1 MPFTPLHMGPALLLK
16 AGCERRFSL
25 FAFGCAQIL
34 MDIEPLLGLIRHAP
48 VLHGRTHTL
57 LWALPIGLGAV
68 LLARLLRCLV
78 LRRWNREVAHY
89 GLRWLSLPL
98 SCGWSALLW
107 GGLLGAYSHL
117 LLDGLMHGDIQ
128 PLWPLY
134 AGNPFYGWV
143 SIARLEAFCLWS
155 GGLGALLW
163 LVRRW
168 CRR

>member
-16 AGCERRFSL
+16 AVVERRFSL

-48 VLHGRTHTL
+48 ILHGRTHTL
-57 LWALPIGLGAV
+57 AWALPIGLGAA
-68 LLARLLRCLV
+68 LLARLLRGVV
-78 LRRWNREVAHY
+78 LRRWNREVSHY
-89 GLRWLSLPL
+89 RLRWLSVPV
-98 SCGWSALLW
+98 SCSWGMLLW
-107 GGLLGAYSHL
+107 GGLLGTYSHL

-134 AGNPFYGWV
+134 AGNPFYCWI
-143 SIARLEAFCLWS
+143 SIATLQSVSLWS
-155 GGLGALLW
+155 GGLGAGLL
-163 LVRRW
+163 LVRCW

>member
-16 AGCERRFSL
+16 AVAERRFSL

-48 VLHGRTHTL
+48 SLHGRSHTL
-57 LWALPIGLGAV
+57 AWALPIGLGAV
-68 LLARLLRCLV
+68 LLARLLRGVV
-78 LRRWNREVAHY
+78 LRRWLSVPVACSW
-89 GLRWLSLPL
+89 GM
-98 SCGWSALLW
+98 LLW
-107 GGLLGAYSHL
+107 GGLLGTYSHL

-134 AGNPFYGWV
+134 AGNPFYGWI
-143 SIARLEAFCLWS
+143 SIATLQAVCLLS
-155 GGLGALLW
+155 GGLGAGLW

>member
-16 AGCERRFSL
+16 AGADRRFSL

-48 VLHGRTHTL
+48 ILHGRTHTL
-57 LWALPIGLGAV
+57 AWALPIGLGAA
-68 LLARLLRCLV
+68 LLARLLRGVV
-78 LRRWNREVAHY
+78 LRRWNREVSHY
-89 GLRWLSLPL
+89 RLRWLSVPVPC
-98 SCGWSALLW
+98 SWGMLLC
-107 GGLLGAYSHL
+107 GGLLGTYSHL

-128 PLWPLY
+128 PLWPL
-134 AGNPFYGWV
+134 ASGNALYGWI
-143 SIARLEAFCLWS
+143 SIATLQSVCLWS
-155 GGLGALLW
+155 GGLGAALW